1 METTDGI
8 QLEAVL
14 EALPNLSI
22 AELNTV
28 EALLVKLREEK
39 ETEQRRQF
47 LATMKKAAKEAG
59 LDFESMIAA
68 EANKKKKTKSEPKYR
83 HPSDPGKTWTGR
95 GKGRAG
101 SRPFL
106 TVGRIW
112 KQ

>member
-59 LDFESMIAA
+59 L
-68 EANKKKKTKSEPKYR
+68 
-83 HPSDPGKTWTGR
+83 PSDPGKTWTGR
-95 GKGRAG
+95 GK
-101 SRPFL
+101 RPGWL
-106 TVGRIW
+106 QALLDGGTDLETMRI
-112 KQ
+112 